1 MLYDYEHYLDRIIA
15 NNTFTLLNVRVENSR
30 PEQIL
35 TWKGTKAKF
44 FFEGGGDVF
53 WIREAA
59 KKGIF
64 LLARPLR
71 PYSPHTFLG
80 G

>member
-35 TWKGTKAKF
+35 TLKGTKAKF
-44 FFEGGGDVF
+44 FLRGGGDLF
-53 WIREAA
+53 
-59 KKGIF
+59 
-64 LLARPLR
+64 
-71 PYSPHTFLG
+71 
-80 G
+80 

>member
-1 MLYDYEHYLDRIIA
+1 MRGFSLKILFRMVIPFFNCMLYDYEHYLDRIIA

-44 FFEGGGDVF
+44 FFEGGGVT
-53 WIREAA
+53 
-59 KKGIF
+59 
-64 LLARPLR
+64 
-71 PYSPHTFLG
+71 YSE
-80 G
+80 